1 MTHYVIEQWTLSVRE
16 NVTSLRTLRD
26 DLNIFSLFTL
36 SISSVVHEANVKGPD
51 ASNRFLSVKCK
62 Q

>member
-1 MTHYVIEQWTLSVRE
+1 MDFSSSIALLPVRDC
-16 NVTSLRTLRD
+16 VTRLRILRD
-26 DLNIFSLFTL
+26 NPDMFSLFTL

-51 ASNRFLSVKCK
+51 ASNRFLSVKCR